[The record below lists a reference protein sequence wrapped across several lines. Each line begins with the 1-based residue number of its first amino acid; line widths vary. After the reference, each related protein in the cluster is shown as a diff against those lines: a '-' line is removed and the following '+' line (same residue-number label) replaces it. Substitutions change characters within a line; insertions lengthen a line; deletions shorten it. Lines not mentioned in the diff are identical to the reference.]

1 MQSSTNKTNNQNTKN
16 KTNNQN
22 TKNKTNNQNTK
33 LTKPV
38 RTHYSLCAYS
48 PWGRV
53 VHREPHT
60 PSPYGVPSPHR
71 QSGIHTD
78 LQYII
83 HTAPHLASRCVYR
96 IVYVDGSDA
105 ARCVYMAGWLG

>member
-1 MQSSTNKTNNQNTKN
+1 MIMQSSTNKTNNQNTKTKTNNQNTKN

-38 RTHYSLCAYS
+38 RTHYGLCAYS

-53 VHREPHT
+53 PR
-60 PSPYGVPSPHR
+60 SPRTTRPEKTYSICLVR
-71 QSGIHTD
+71 
-78 LQYII
+78 
-83 HTAPHLASRCVYR
+83 APHSPVT
-96 IVYVDGSDA
+96 
-105 ARCVYMAGWLG
+105 